1 MKTTH
6 FSICAL
12 AVAWCVTTP
21 GLQAATIRY
30 NGDGDWSTDANWN
43 TGSQPVAGDDAY
55 IENNEDVTVTVA
67 GEVARNVWLYR
78 NASLTISAGGD
89 LNATGSVRAN
99 QNGGVNPPGGGT
111 TSTINVT
118 GGSLTAGSLLTAT
131 VGGSATNNYGIFNIS
146 GGTVTVNGNINVGTP
161 ANNWGEFN
169 IIGDSA
175 TIVTTGGGDLIVGG
189 ASSNGGTLSYT
200 TTTTGV
206 SSIGVADSITLD
218 ATTSHL
224 VMNLGNYDYSNG
236 YSFTLATYSG
246 TLTGEFSSINIG
258 YKSIDYSGGAI
269 VLTVPEPSSTALLGL
284 GGLGLLLRRKRG

>member
-12 AVAWCVTTP
+12 AVAWCITTP
-21 GLQAATIRY
+21 GLQAATISY
-30 NGDGDWSTDANWN
+30 NGDGDWSTDANWI
-43 TGSQPVAGDDAY
+43 GGLQPVAGDDAN
-55 IENNEDVTVTVA
+55 IQDNEDVTVTVA

-78 NASLTISAGGD
+78 NASLTVSAGGD

-99 QNGGVNPPGGGT
+99 QNGGVAGTT
-111 TSTINVT
+111 TSTVNVT

-131 VGGSATNNYGIFNIS
+131 VGGSAINNYGIFNIS
-146 GGTVTVNGNINVGTP
+146 GGTVTVNGNISVGTP

-175 TIVTTGGGDLIVGG
+175 TIVTTGAGDFILGGV
-189 ASSNGGTLSYT
+189 SSNGGTVSYT
-200 TTTTGV
+200 TSTTGV
-206 SSIGVADSITLD
+206 SSIGVADNITLD

-236 YSFTLATYSG
+236 DSFTLATYGG